1 MPSAAVADAA
11 AAAEPTDLADTSAVL
26 RYAPSS
32 RIVEMTWHGEEWN
45 GMEQNGMEWNEM
57 EWNKME

>member
-11 AAAEPTDLADTSAVL
+11 AAAEPTDLADTSAVF

-32 RIVEMTWHGEEWN
+32 RIIEMTLYGEEWN
-45 GMEQNGMEWNEM
+45 GMEQNEMQWNGME
-57 EWNKME
+57 